1 MLKDFR
7 DLEVW
12 QKAKDIIVCIYKIT
26 DGFPRK
32 EIFGLTDQ
40 LRRASN
46 SVCAN
51 IAEGFSR
58 FHSKDKIKFYYNA
71 RGSVSECMSHVVI
84 AKELGYISEA
94 CSNELLPRLESVKM
108 MISRMIGS
116 VARCDH
122 LRRQKP

>member
-12 QKAKDIIVCIYKIT
+12 QKSKDIVVCIYKIT

-32 EIFGLTDQ
+32 EMFGLTDQ

-84 AKELGYISEA
+84 AKELGYISEP
-94 CSNELLPRLESVKM
+94 CSHDLLPRFESVKM
-108 MISRMIGS
+108 MINRLIAS
-116 VARCDH
+116 VASCESS
-122 LRRQKP
+122 RRKKP